1 MQASKV
7 ESFNPCIVEESSLTL
22 IRFCILWEGPFIL
35 PFNLTI
41 LIKNKINKEKVE
53 SIQYAAWGVF
63 FEPHLDAK
71 ASHLYKQQFCMK
83 VNQQAP
89 YTNTHQ
95 LAKYCS

>member
-41 LIKNKINKEKVE
+41 LIKNKINK
-53 SIQYAAWGVF
+53 
-63 FEPHLDAK
+63 
-71 ASHLYKQQFCMK
+71 
-83 VNQQAP
+83 
-89 YTNTHQ
+89 
-95 LAKYCS
+95 